1 MRKVLFEEQTIDR
14 HMMTFNSSE
23 RSYDLWSKVLYL
35 SEVLYLR
42 KRSYIDDAQFT
53 RSILQYV
60 YTHTH
65 SDEISWSY
73 SNSINCTEWYFHVLS
88 LCFSDHLWMVLNS
101 QPYKWMEWDGME
113 CDGRKSINAS
123 LLFTT
128 LWTAVLKMRMY
139 GKSLT
144 FVSRINWKK
153 ICKFYSRCQKGTL
166 LALHGSHFYARKD
179 SVEHLHF
186 LNPKCFACKPN
197 VQRT

>member
-73 SNSINCTEWYFHVLS
+73 SNSNNCTEWYFHVLS
-88 LCFSDHLWMVLNS
+88 LCFSDHLWMVLS
-101 QPYKWMEWDGME
+101 AQTYRWMEWDGME
-113 CDGRKSINAS
+113 CDGRKSINPRSAICHS
-123 LLFTT
+123 MDCCAKNENVWQKFDLC
-128 LWTAVLKMRMY
+128 
-139 GKSLT
+139 
-144 FVSRINWKK
+144 VS
-153 ICKFYSRCQKGTL
+153 
-166 LALHGSHFYARKD
+166 HG
-179 SVEHLHF
+179 
-186 LNPKCFACKPN
+186 
-197 VQRT
+197 QI